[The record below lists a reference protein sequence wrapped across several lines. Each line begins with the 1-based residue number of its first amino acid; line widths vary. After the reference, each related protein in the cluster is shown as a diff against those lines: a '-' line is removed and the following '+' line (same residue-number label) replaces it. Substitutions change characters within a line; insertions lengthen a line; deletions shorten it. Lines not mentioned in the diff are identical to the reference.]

1 MSKIIIFGFP
11 HCGTTILRSI
21 LGHVEEIE
29 ECMGEIETI
38 HHNNSKK
45 IKMCKFPFTLDDFFT
60 KKYEDYI
67 KIFIIRNPLYV
78 FSSLNKRFNYNI
90 PEDHSLQRYI
100 KTIEKFN
107 HFENSKE
114 KNVYTIKYEDLFD
127 NDYEKL
133 KNILDLIGV
142 KYTSDIFDNSK
153 YKNIFFTRHNIPNK
167 KPSVKNNI
175 EYRTWQINQ
184 PFVSNNI
191 LSKLDL
197 KDDQKKNI
205 INNEHILKVYPKL
218 QEDLGN

>member
-1 MSKIIIFGFP
+1 MW
-11 HCGTTILRSI
+11 
-21 LGHVEEIE
+21 EEIQ

-38 HHNNSKK
+38 HHKNDNKK
-45 IKMCKFPFTLDDFFT
+45 FKMCKFPFTLDKFFT
-60 KKYEDYI
+60 EKYEDYI

-78 FSSLNKRFNYNI
+78 FSSLNKRFDYNI
-90 PEDHSLQRYI
+90 PEDHNLQRYI

-107 HFENSKE
+107 YYENSNQ

-142 KYTSDIFDNSK
+142 KYSDDIFDNSN
-153 YKNIFFTRHNIPNK
+153 YKNVFFATHKIPNTE
-167 KPSVKNNI
+167 PSIKNNI
-175 EYRTWQINQ
+175 DYRTWQINQ

-191 LSKLDL
+191 TSKLDL
-197 KDDQKKNI
+197 KEDQKKII

-218 QEDLGN
+218 QEDIES